1 MTRDELAEA
10 SDSLEAAADVCT
22 DDDARER
29 LTDIAGQLDRLAEAE
44 RGPDHGRMA
53 RWQTALNE
61 LKETAGEDAVE
72 DIENAKSLISTYREG
87 VAGV

>member
-10 SDSLEAAADVCT
+10 SDRLEAAADVST
-22 DDDARER
+22 DDESRDR
-29 LTDIAGQLDRLAEAE
+29 LSDIAGQLDRLAEAE

-61 LKETAGEDAVE
+61 LKESAGEDAVE
-72 DIENAKSLISTYREG
+72 DIDEAKSLISSYREG